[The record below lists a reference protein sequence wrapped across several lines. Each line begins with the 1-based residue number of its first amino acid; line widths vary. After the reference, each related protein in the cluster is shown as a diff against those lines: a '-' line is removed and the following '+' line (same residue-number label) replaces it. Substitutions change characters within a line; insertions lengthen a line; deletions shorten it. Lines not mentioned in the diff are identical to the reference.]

1 MAVII
6 PKVNTH
12 PSLFPRMDD
21 TMIAGSPAK
30 KAPKHNVRISRNDM
44 WLPRKG
50 LVFDAVRLVGG

>member
-1 MAVII
+1 LVEVVAVTAMRMIAAMAVII

-30 KAPKHNVRISRNDM
+30 KAPKHNVRISRSDM
-44 WLPRKG
+44 
-50 LVFDAVRLVGG
+50 